1 MDSLDEAKNYLS
13 QAEWKQKE
21 GANYL
26 STSDYEEA
34 YYKYLHSVGMAKKVW
49 DPIIEINKAVKT
61 ADKLEIKYQKTIQ
74 SEKTLESKQIEKNNA
89 KTCFLFWCW

>member
-1 MDSLDEAKNYLS
+1 MGS
-13 QAEWKQKE
+13 
-21 GANYL
+21 
-26 STSDYEEA
+26 
-34 YYKYLHSVGMAKKVW
+34 
-49 DPIIEINKAVKT
+49 IIEINKAVKT